1 MDINPNVFKA
11 YDVRGIYPD
20 EIDGFGAYRIGRAY
34 INFLRNNPVLT
45 GPLKIVVTA
54 DARVSSPELKR
65 ELIKGMCD
73 EDGNITVIDAGL
85 STTPMHYFL
94 INHLDAD
101 GGAMVT
107 ASHNPKEY
115 NGIKLSRVGAAPI
128 AAGLGMEEIKNTA
141 LRGIFETK
149 DIHGRVVTGEYLD
162 AYVSYLLGR
171 VSGRAIKRFRV
182 VFDLGNGMTALV
194 LPHILE
200 KLPIDAVLLCKEMDL
215 TFPNHEA
222 NPIKDET
229 LAMLRESIEIE
240 HADFGVAFDGDGDR
254 VSFTTAQGRLVPS
267 DYILALLA
275 EAKLREDPHPKIVFD
290 LRTSKSVREYLEN
303 IGAIGIESRVGRS
316 FIKDSMRTHDALL
329 GGELSGHYFFKDFFY
344 SDSALI
350 AFLEVLVFLSS
361 TQKTLDELVAPLDRY
376 VSSGEVNIKVADT
389 ERIFDTIAAA
399 YHDATRVSYLDG
411 ISIEYPSFWF
421 NVRASNTEPLLRV
434 IMEAKNVEIL
444 STKLGELRILLKK
457 SISLS

>member
-1 MDINPNVFKA
+1 
-11 YDVRGIYPD
+11 
-20 EIDGFGAYRIGRAY
+20 
-34 INFLRNNPVLT
+34 
-45 GPLKIVVTA
+45 
-54 DARVSSPELKR
+54 
-65 ELIKGMCD
+65 
-73 EDGNITVIDAGL
+73 
-85 STTPMHYFL
+85 
-94 INHLDAD
+94 
-101 GGAMVT
+101 
-107 ASHNPKEY
+107 
-115 NGIKLSRVGAAPI
+115 
-128 AAGLGMEEIKNTA
+128 MEEIKNTA

-162 AYVSYLLGR
+162 AYVLYLLGR
-171 VSGRAIKRFRV
+171 ASGKVIKHFKV

-376 VSSGEVNIKVADT
+376 VSSGEINIKVADK

-434 IMEAKNVEIL
+434 IMEAKNAEML
-444 STKLGELRILLKK
+444 STKLGELRILLEK